1 MAEVQPFPTLASL
14 TQRLQEVED
23 RLHESPA
30 LQTGDGGGTSG
41 GMNERV
47 TRIEEWA
54 KQADARMG
62 RVEDKLDRILD
73 RLGGLPTK
81 GDMRNYLLMAI
92 GIFVSIVALV
102 FTGMSLMQS
111 SAAPTP
117 AAAPAPVIIQVP
129 PYPAPP
135 APK

>member
-1 MAEVQPFPTLASL
+1 MID
-14 TQRLQEVED
+14 D
-23 RLHESPA
+23 RLNMIVASVAEA
-30 LQTGDGGGTSG
+30 KAAAEEVRRLKDGDGGGTSG

-62 RVEDKLDRILD
+62 RVEDKLDRILE

-111 SAAPTP
+111 SAAPAP

-129 PYPAPP
+129 PYPAPT